1 MKLVYVYVIFL
12 GFIYFSI
19 FQFFVVIKGVVY
31 KVEVD
36 FYFWLNYIQLIYK
49 VIKILVSDEIVVYGV
64 NREVVFDDGYL
75 VLFIN
80 VLGKEYY
87 IIFYFFVYY
96 YCVFGVI
103 VGYDNIQVFI
113 QFLNYDGIEV
123 IYKYYVYYKNDWIN
137 VIMNK
142 F

>member
-1 MKLVYVYVIFL
+1 M
-12 GFIYFSI
+12 
-19 FQFFVVIKGVVY
+19 VIKGVVY

-36 FYFWLNYIQLIYK
+36 FYFWLNYIWLIYK

-103 VGYDNIQVFI
+103 VGYDNI
-113 QFLNYDGIEV
+113 
-123 IYKYYVYYKNDWIN
+123 
-137 VIMNK
+137 
-142 F
+142 